1 MLNINE
7 SLVILY
13 QLSHQGSPTQVDV
26 QKASSL
32 TWPVAPTL
40 RLPSHMA
47 PCPLSWA
54 VHTIDLP
61 CAWQAHDS
69 CQIGRF
75 VLMWLGLY
83 HAGWLLTDYTGPLVT
98 FLGSCWCLSSTE
110 AFLGYSIAVSVQ
122 PADGP
127 HTCSTWNQNAICMTC
142 LVFWTTSSLR
152 GTFCRKG
159 HLANLI
165 FI

>member
-1 MLNINE
+1 MCKRPVLWR
-7 SLVILY
+7 
-13 QLSHQGSPTQVDV
+13 D
-26 QKASSL
+26 
-32 TWPVAPTL
+32 PVAPTL

-61 CAWQAHDS
+61 RAWQAHDS

-127 HTCSTWNQNAICMTC
+127 HSCSTWNQNAICMTC
-142 LVFWTTSSLR
+142 LVFWTTYNLR
-152 GTFCRKG
+152 ALFVAKATWQIWYLFNSCLLSMDSIAE
-159 HLANLI
+159 H
-165 FI
+165 